1 MFKLIVKIC
10 NILNLYK
17 DFEAGYS
24 SKTVDDGYFLIKY
37 DGKAYAVKIAEMP
50 EYVQKLDAFKQI
62 DQLKYCI

>member
-10 NILNLYK
+10 NILNLCK

>member
-1 MFKLIVKIC
+1 MINLIVKIC
-10 NILNLYK
+10 NILNLCK

-24 SKTVDDGYFLIKY
+24 SKTVGDGYFLIKH

-50 EYVQKLDAFKQI
+50 EYAQKLNASKQI